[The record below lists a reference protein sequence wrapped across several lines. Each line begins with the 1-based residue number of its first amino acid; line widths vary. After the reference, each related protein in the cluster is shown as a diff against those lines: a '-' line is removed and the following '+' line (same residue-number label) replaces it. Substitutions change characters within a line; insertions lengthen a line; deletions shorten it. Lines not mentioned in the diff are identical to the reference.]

1 MLHEGVVDI
10 VFNCDVN
17 IYKSYGKKRREKKD
31 GDVKFPE
38 NKVSLETAKKKY
50 ALI

>member
-1 MLHEGVVDI
+1 MSVFTNLMEKNEG
-10 VFNCDVN
+10 
-17 IYKSYGKKRREKKD
+17 KKKD